1 MGTPNAAAKA
11 EADVL
16 VGALVICCVK
26 ALDVAAA

>member
-1 MGTPNAAAKA
+1 MGTPNAAANA
-11 EADVL
+11 EIVVL